1 VAPAPQVDP
10 SELLRD
16 AGLRPTAQRL
26 AVVRELEREP
36 NGASAQDLHVKL
48 RRRGLGIGLATVYR
62 TLQALTE
69 HGTIDSL
76 LQRSGETS
84 YRLCGHAH
92 HHHLTCVSCQ
102 RIVELEGCSLEEWLG
117 RVSREQGFALT
128 GHQVELAGVC
138 SACQT

>member
-1 VAPAPQVDP
+1 VAHSD
-10 SELLRD
+10 LLRE

-26 AVVRELEREP
+26 AVLRELEREP
-36 NGASAQDLHVKL
+36 NGASAQELHVKL

-69 HGTIDSL
+69 RGTIDSL
-76 LQRSGETS
+76 QHRNGEAS

-92 HHHLTCVSCQ
+92 HHHLTCISCQ
-102 RIVELEGCSLEEWLG
+102 RVVELEGCSLEEWLT

-128 GHQVELAGVC
+128 SHQVELTGLC
-138 SACQT
+138 SACQ

>member
-1 VAPAPQVDP
+1 VATALQV
-10 SELLRD
+10 ELLRE

-26 AVVRELEREP
+26 AVLRELEREP
-36 NGASAQDLHVKL
+36 NGATAQELHVRL

-76 LQRSGETS
+76 QHRGEAS

-92 HHHLTCVSCQ
+92 HHHLTCTSCQ
-102 RIVELEGCSLEEWLG
+102 RVVELEGCSLEDWLA

-128 GHQVELAGVC
+128 SHQVELAGLC
-138 SACQT
+138 STCQ

>member
-1 VAPAPQVDP
+1 VAPTAQAAH
-10 SELLRD
+10 SELLRE

-36 NGASAQDLHVKL
+36 NGASAQELHVRL

-76 LQRSGETS
+76 PRTGGEAS

-102 RIVELEGCSLEEWLG
+102 RVVELEGCTLEEWLG

-128 GHQVELAGVC
+128 GHQVELAGLC
-138 SACQT
+138 SDCQ

>member
-1 VAPAPQVDP
+1 VATAPQV
-10 SELLRD
+10 ELLKQ
-16 AGLRPTAQRL
+16 AGLRPTVQRL
-26 AVVRELEREP
+26 AVLRELEREP
-36 NGASAQDLHVKL
+36 NGASAQELHVKL

-76 LQRSGETS
+76 PRHGGEAS

-92 HHHLTCVSCQ
+92 HHHLICVSCQ
-102 RIVELEGCSLEEWLG
+102 RVVELEGCSLEEWLA

-128 GHQVELAGVC
+128 SHQVELAGLC
-138 SACQT
+138 SDCQ

>member
-1 VAPAPQVDP
+1 VAAAPQVDH
-10 SELLRD
+10 SELLRE

-26 AVVRELEREP
+26 AVIRELQRQQD
-36 NGASAQDLHVKL
+36 GASAQELHVAL
-48 RRRGLGIGLATVYR
+48 RSRGLGIGLATVYR

-69 HGTIDSL
+69 HGAIDSL
-76 LQRSGETS
+76 RHRSGEMS

-102 RIVELEGCSLEEWLG
+102 RVVELEGCTLEEWLG

-128 GHQVELAGVC
+128 SHQVELAGVC
-138 SACQT
+138 SACQ

>member
-1 VAPAPQVDP
+1 VATAPQV
-10 SELLRD
+10 ELLRE

-36 NGASAQDLHVKL
+36 NGASAQELHVKL

-76 LQRSGETS
+76 PRHGGEAS

-102 RIVELEGCSLEEWLG
+102 RVVELEGCSLEEWLA

-128 GHQVELAGVC
+128 SHQVELAGLC
-138 SACQT
+138 SDCQ